1 MNKNVVSTTSHSKY
15 KDVLL
20 NIKCLRHSMNRIQ
33 GKNHKIGTY
42 EINKKFLSSFDDKI
56 YILNSGY
63 NGLAFDY

>member
-1 MNKNVVSTTSHSKY
+1 
-15 KDVLL
+15 
-20 NIKCLRHSMNRIQ
+20 MNRIQ